1 MKILFYPYW
10 RPANE
15 AVGNLE
21 NFLSGLKLQ
30 IKHPDLWA
38 LVGRTIKKA
47 KEPGGLEV
55 LRESE
60 YAGKLR
66 NISEP
71 LWEFRIPPKNR
82 RGGVVRIY
90 FCILKEPSER
100 IVCLDAEFKKRV
112 ESSNQKIGASQG
124 RYREIME

>member
-1 MKILFYPYW
+1 MKMLFYPYW
-10 RPANE
+10 KPSNE
-15 AVGNLE
+15 TIGTLE
-21 NFLSGLKLQ
+21 DFLSGLKLQ
-30 IKHPDLWA
+30 TKHPDLWA
-38 LVGRTIKKA
+38 LVTRIITKA

-55 LRESE
+55 LRGSE

-90 FCILKEPSER
+90 FCILKDPPER
-100 IVCLDAEFKKRV
+100 FVCLDAEFKKRV
-112 ESSNQKIGASQG
+112 GSSNQKIGSSQR
-124 RYREIME
+124 RYREITG